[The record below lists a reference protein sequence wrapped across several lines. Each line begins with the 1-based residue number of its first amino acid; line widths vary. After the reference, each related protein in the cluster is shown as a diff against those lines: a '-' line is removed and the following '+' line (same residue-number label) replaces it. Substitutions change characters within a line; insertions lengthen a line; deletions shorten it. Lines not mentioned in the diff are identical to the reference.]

1 MELINVPISDEDY
14 FDSLLKKPS
23 VFKNPQ
29 YLSVNYIPHE
39 LPHREEEF
47 RSLARIFRH
56 VFEENNEPMSKVILS
71 GSTGSGKTTLA
82 KRFGSVLENIGKEKK
97 FMKIYINCRIYK
109 SPYLI
114 INTIARKIND
124 AIPSRGYSFE
134 ELQSLLVEIL
144 DYYKPKILLILDE
157 VDYLISRSGTDIL
170 YALLRISEMTTRQF
184 LSYIFIAKSLDFLEA
199 LDDSTLSSFNTN
211 HIALDRYSE
220 NNLIDILRTRVK
232 LAFYNGIVTNDAVKL
247 IADIASKSGDARYA
261 IELLWGAGNCA
272 DDKGS
277 PIVYPDHVRKAKS
290 LIHPELSREVI
301 VALSLHQKLVLLA
314 IIRKLKYTK
323 NAYVSTSDAIS
334 AYQIACEEY
343 QQEPRKH
350 TQLWSYLQELS
361 KQSVIETR
369 LSGEGLRGKTT
380 LISLPD
386 VSVETI
392 EAYLVKQIELK
403 QDGDKNLKKIDKGG
417 N

>member
-1 MELINVPISDEDY
+1 MFNVPISDEDY

-29 YLSVNYIPHE
+29 YLSVNYIPHD
-39 LPHREEEF
+39 LPHREEEL

-56 VFEENNEPMSKVILS
+56 VFEGNNEPMSKVILS

-82 KRFGSVLENIGKEKK
+82 KRFGTVLENIGKEKN

-114 INTIARKIND
+114 INTIARTIND

-134 ELQSLLVEIL
+134 ELQSLLIEIL
-144 DYYKPKILLILDE
+144 DFYQPKILLILDE

-170 YALLRISEMTTRQF
+170 YALLRISEMTTKQF
-184 LSYIFIAKSLDFLEA
+184 ISHIFIAKSLDFLEA

-211 HIALDRYSE
+211 HMVLDRYSE
-220 NNLIDILRTRVK
+220 NNLIDILRTRIK

-272 DDKGS
+272 DDKSS

-290 LIHPELSREVI
+290 LIHPELNREVI
-301 VALSLHQKLVLLA
+301 VSLSLHQKLVLLA
-314 IIRKLKYTK
+314 IIRKLKHTK
-323 NAYVSTSDAIS
+323 NAYVSTSDVIS

-392 EAYLVKQIELK
+392 EIYLVKQIELK
-403 QDGDKNLKKIDKGG
+403 QGDDTNLKKIDRGG